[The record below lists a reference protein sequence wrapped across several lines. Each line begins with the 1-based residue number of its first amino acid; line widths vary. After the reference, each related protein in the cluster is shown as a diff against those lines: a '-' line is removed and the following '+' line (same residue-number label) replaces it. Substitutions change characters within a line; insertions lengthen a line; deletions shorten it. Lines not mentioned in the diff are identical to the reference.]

1 MSRITLLQ
9 SLIGH
14 FILFAFAMA
23 TFSLVHGDTESRK
36 DNSVFDIDE
45 SGDVQPLTDGLMI
58 LDDEQAGDTLTD
70 ILRRIDNVIGDT
82 QLMLGDDLPVE
93 PWRWYQLL
101 GILALI

>member
-1 MSRITLLQ
+1 MSGGAIKWHKQ
-9 SLIGH
+9 SVDD
-14 FILFAFAMA
+14 F
-23 TFSLVHGDTESRK
+23 
-36 DNSVFDIDE
+36 
-45 SGDVQPLTDGLMI
+45 